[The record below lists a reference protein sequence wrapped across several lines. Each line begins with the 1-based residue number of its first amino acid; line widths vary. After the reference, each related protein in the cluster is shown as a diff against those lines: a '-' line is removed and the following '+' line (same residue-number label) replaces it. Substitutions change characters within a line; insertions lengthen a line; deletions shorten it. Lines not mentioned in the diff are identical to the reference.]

1 MRLQIRCKSLR
12 LSEEMREQV
21 RVRLAFALA
30 RFGHR
35 IKDVTAKLADLNGR
49 KGGID
54 KQCCLVVRLNPKGNV
69 TIVQAAS
76 TVSAAIAQA
85 ADRAGHS
92 VGHVLKR
99 RRDAKINR
107 AGFSPRHTEPSQ
119 QTAFSHNQEPRL
131 SWRTFP

>member
-1 MRLQIRCKSLR
+1 MRLHIRCKSIR
-12 LSEEMREQV
+12 LTEKVQEQV
-21 RVRLAFALA
+21 RVRLAYALA

-35 IKDVTAKLADLNGR
+35 IKEVTAKLADLNGC

-54 KQCCLVVRLNPKGNV
+54 KQCCLVVRLHRKGNV
-69 TIVQAAS
+69 TIVQTAS

-92 VGHVLKR
+92 VGRALKR

-107 AGFSPRHTEPSQ
+107 AGFSPRDGGES
-119 QTAFSHNQEPRL
+119 F
-131 SWRTFP
+131 